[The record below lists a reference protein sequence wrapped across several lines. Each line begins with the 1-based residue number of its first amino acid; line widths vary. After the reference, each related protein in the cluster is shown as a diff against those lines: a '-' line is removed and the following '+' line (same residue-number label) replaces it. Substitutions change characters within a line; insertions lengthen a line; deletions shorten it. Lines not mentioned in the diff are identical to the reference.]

1 MYVPPLTPCQCHAL
15 VTGIRC
21 WCNLNFTSHVPHCE
35 FHFARA
41 SRLSLSA
48 TAASEAGASA
58 DGSGGSE
65 DNMSIAEDD
74 EVDDEELVYSR
85 QFKK

>member
-1 MYVPPLTPCQCHAL
+1 
-15 VTGIRC
+15 
-21 WCNLNFTSHVPHCE
+21 
-35 FHFARA
+35 
-41 SRLSLSA
+41 LSLLA
-48 TAASEAGASA
+48 TAASEAAASV

>member
-1 MYVPPLTPCQCHAL
+1 M
-15 VTGIRC
+15 
-21 WCNLNFTSHVPHCE
+21 
-35 FHFARA
+35 
-41 SRLSLSA
+41 
-48 TAASEAGASA
+48 
-58 DGSGGSE
+58 DDSGGSE